1 MFSITLNNKK
11 YSSADPSK
19 VQPGEIVRDCYC
31 DSECIK
37 WGDCCDDH
45 KVFKDKHK
53 KTIILI

>member
-1 MFSITLNNKK
+1 MNFLDYSQNYKKK

-45 KVFKDKHK
+45 KVFKNKFQ
-53 KTIILI
+53 KTR